1 MLVFLP
7 SHQVDT
13 DVGATL
19 PMNPQRE
26 EALVLIDLAEDASD
40 AGEDLPED
48 VVEYTEGLSG
58 RTEDSEIQ

>member
-1 MLVFLP
+1 
-7 SHQVDT
+7 
-13 DVGATL
+13 
-19 PMNPQRE
+19 MNPQRE

-58 RTEDSEIQ
+58 RTVDSEIQ